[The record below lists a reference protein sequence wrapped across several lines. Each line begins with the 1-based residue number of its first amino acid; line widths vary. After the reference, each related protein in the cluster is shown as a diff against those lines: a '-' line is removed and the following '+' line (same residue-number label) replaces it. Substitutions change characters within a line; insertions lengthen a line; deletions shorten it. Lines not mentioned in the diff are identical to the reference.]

1 MKKYSIEIVLVI
13 LFAGLIYWTLHQPS
27 PKPITTDRNEQRIDS
42 LQIIKDSLTIHEQ
55 FITTRIIERKIV
67 YDSQKVFIDRIS
79 NDSNTNLLL
88 TNIARFKSSE
98 GIK

>member
-1 MKKYSIEIVLVI
+1 MRKYWIEILLASI
-13 LFAGLIYWTLHQPS
+13 FIGLIWWTYNQ
-27 PKPITTDRNEQRIDS
+27 PKPIATDQNGQKIDS

-88 TNIARFKSSE
+88 SNIARFKSSE
-98 GIK
+98 DIK

>member
-1 MKKYSIEIVLVI
+1 MRKYWIELLLIAMFV
-13 LFAGLIYWTLHQPS
+13 GLIWWTLNQ
-27 PKPITTDRNEQRIDS
+27 PKPITTDNKQDKIDS

-79 NDSNTNLLL
+79 NDSNNNLLL
-88 TNIARFKSSE
+88 SNIARFKSSE

>member
-1 MKKYSIEIVLVI
+1 MRKYLIEIVLVSM
-13 LFAGLIYWTLHQPS
+13 FAGLIWWTLRQ
-27 PKPITTDRNEQRIDS
+27 PKPITTDHNQEKIDS
-42 LQIIKDSLTIHEQ
+42 LQVIKDSLTIHEQ

-88 TNIARFKSSE
+88 SNIARFKSSE

>member
-1 MKKYSIEIVLVI
+1 MFI
-13 LFAGLIYWTLHQPS
+13 GLIWFTLHQ
-27 PKPITTDRNEQRIDS
+27 PKPITTDQNEQRIDS

-55 FITTRIIERKIV
+55 FITTRIIERKIF

-88 TNIARFKSSE
+88 SNIARFKSSE

>member
-1 MKKYSIEIVLVI
+1 MRKYSIEIVLV
-13 LFAGLIYWTLHQPS
+13 LMFAGLIWWTLRQ
-27 PKPITTDRNEQRIDS
+27 PKPITTDHKQDKIDS
-42 LQIIKDSLTIHEQ
+42 LQVIKDSLTIHEQ

-79 NDSNTNLLL
+79 NDSNNNLLL
-88 TNIARFKSSE
+88 SNIARFKSSE

>member
-1 MKKYSIEIVLVI
+1 MRKYWIELLLIAM
-13 LFAGLIYWTLHQPS
+13 FAGLIWFTYNQ
-27 PKPITTDRNEQRIDS
+27 PKPIPTNHNQEKIDS
-42 LQIIKDSLTIHEQ
+42 LQVIKDSLTIHEQ

-88 TNIARFKSSE
+88 SNIARFKSSE